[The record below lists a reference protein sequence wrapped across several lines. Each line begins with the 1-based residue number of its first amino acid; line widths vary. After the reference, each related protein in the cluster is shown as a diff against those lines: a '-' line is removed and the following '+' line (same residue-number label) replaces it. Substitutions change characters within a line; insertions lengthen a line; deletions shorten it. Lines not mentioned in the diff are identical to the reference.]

1 VVRCGCEA
9 AYLLNPRRE
18 KHIKFATELLF
29 VVAGSPRINL
39 SATAATIPKNMS
51 IRKSEKMSKVDVEF
65 ELDGMV
71 KNKKKVF
78 VLFYASW
85 CPFSQRFLP
94 IFEKY
99 SQNSSQECIRVKTD
113 DKAKL
118 CEKYLI
124 DTVPTVLLF
133 ELGTVTQRLD
143 GEPGAGL
150 SEQQLKKML
159 TES

>member
-1 VVRCGCEA
+1 MHVPG
-9 AYLLNPRRE
+9 
-18 KHIKFATELLF
+18 
-29 VVAGSPRINL
+29 G
-39 SATAATIPKNMS
+39 
-51 IRKSEKMSKVDVEF
+51 
-65 ELDGMV
+65 V
-71 KNKKKVF
+71 KNKKKIF

-99 SQNSSQECIRVKTD
+99 SQNNSQECIRVKTD

-133 ELGTVTQRLD
+133 ELGTVTKRLD